1 MKKKNIF
8 IGLLIGL
15 AVIMS
20 PTLTSESA
28 SAEGKC
34 VNDRGGIVACDDPTS
49 VGPAGP
55 TSSPPAS
62 SQGKKCGGADT
73 SIIEC
78 GGSSEDAIINLI
90 KMVIQIMTAGIGV
103 LAVGATI
110 AGGILYASAG
120 GSPENI
126 KKAASI
132 WTNTVIGL
140 ILFAFLVAITNF
152 LIPGGVF

>member
-1 MKKKNIF
+1 MTKRNIF
-8 IGLLIGL
+8 IATIIGL
-15 AVIMS
+15 TIM
-20 PTLTSESA
+20 LTPVLAPQMA
-28 SAEGKC
+28 SA
-34 VNDRGGIVACDDPTS
+34 
-49 VGPAGP
+49 
-55 TSSPPAS
+55 
-62 SQGKKCGGADT
+62 KKCGGVET
-73 SIIEC
+73 SLIEC
-78 GGSSEDAIINLI
+78 GGKGEDTIFNIIKI
-90 KMVIQIMTAGIGV
+90 VIQIMTAGIGV

-120 GSPENI
+120 GNPENI